1 MSSLKQH
8 FEKKRAEK
16 QARKRGEMLKVL
28 PQNTP
33 IFDGE
38 FADFDDDN
46 TSNPDEYSGIE
57 LKFFNDWEKLNAMQ
71 SHSKKN
77 ELKAEFLPHYLPYI
91 EGVIASGVGVQND
104 MLLKLMVWA
113 LDTHEFDVATNIA
126 EFALLNDMAMPEPFS
141 RSVATVYSEQL
152 ASEIVKF
159 DLQIEQSLL
168 EKAINL
174 TQDYD
179 MPDQV
184 RAKLYR
190 AYGDV
195 LKHDEPKQAIIAY
208 ETALRF
214 DEKVGVKTDLANLKK
229 QLEM

>member
-8 FEKKRAEK
+8 FDRVQAEK
-16 QARKRGEMLKVL
+16 QARKRGETFTVL

-33 IFDGE
+33 VFDGE
-38 FADFDDDN
+38 FADDDN
-46 TSNPDEYSGIE
+46 TFSSDEHSGIE
-57 LKFFNDWEKLNAMQ
+57 LQFFNDWEQLDAMQ

-77 ELKAEFLPHYLPYI
+77 ELKAELLPHYLPYI

-152 ASEIVKF
+152 ASEIIKF
-159 DLQIEQSLL
+159 NLTIEPALL
-168 EKAINL
+168 SKAIDL
-174 TQDYD
+174 TKDYD

-195 LKHDEPKQAIIAY
+195 LKHDEPKQAVTAY

-214 DEKVGVKTDLANLKK
+214 DDKVGVKTDLANLKK
-229 QLEM
+229 HLDM